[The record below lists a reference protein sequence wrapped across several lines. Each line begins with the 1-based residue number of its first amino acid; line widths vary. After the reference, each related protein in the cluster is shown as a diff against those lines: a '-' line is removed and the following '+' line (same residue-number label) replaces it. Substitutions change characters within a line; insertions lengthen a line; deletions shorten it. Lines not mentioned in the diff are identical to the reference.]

1 MIKCKLFDHIIH
13 IDDLGDRR
21 CARCGSSFTKS
32 ALKKSLQFRFG
43 DRWKI
48 EYKNLREWKKRMKK
62 KIEDG
67 EKPEFFII
75 IRYKNLPY

>member
-1 MIKCKLFDHIIH
+1 MKKCNKFDHIIH
-13 IDDLGDRR
+13 VDYFWSYR
-21 CARCGSSFTKS
+21 CIRCGSWFTTS